1 MLPENWVRKL
11 VLTKIA
17 KNSVS
22 KNWVKNLVLAE
33 NWVRKLGKI
42 PRAVK
47 LETPNGITYDVR
59 HHM

>member
-1 MLPENWVRKL
+1 MLAKIVRIL
-11 VLTKIA
+11 V
-17 KNSVS
+17 S
-22 KNWVKNLVLAE
+22 AE

-47 LETPNGITYDVR
+47 LETPNGIRYDVG